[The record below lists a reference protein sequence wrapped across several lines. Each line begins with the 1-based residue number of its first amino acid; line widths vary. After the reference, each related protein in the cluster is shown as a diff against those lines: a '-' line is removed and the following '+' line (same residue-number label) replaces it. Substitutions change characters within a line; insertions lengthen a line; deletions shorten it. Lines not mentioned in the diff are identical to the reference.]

1 MRFIRLDPAPVVVS
15 CGVIAGQSASADL
28 AARLEES
35 GSRSRRMDR
44 YASLGWA
51 AASAALQSAGR
62 APLQSGDSTWGLIL
76 GSSLGCGASN
86 AEYLHD
92 LDHRSAA
99 DLSPALFSRTVA
111 NAVNGE
117 ISIAH
122 GIGGISQ
129 TLVSGWA
136 AGAEAVAEA
145 AALLAEGRLR
155 FALAGG
161 VEAPDEPIQRT
172 HAMLRH
178 APERRWLPPVLAE
191 AAAVCLLTIERA
203 GPIRIRAFWRGH
215 DPRGKWS
222 LSRALQDLSS
232 PSIGSVVVVNAV
244 PPDVVERW
252 RHEARGVRLVHLQES
267 FGEVGAAGAPL
278 ALATADRWMEGMPHD
293 DGILLVSRGVEG
305 GTAALVVSR

>member
-1 MRFIRLDPAPVVVS
+1 MSFIHLDPAPVVVS
-15 CGVIAGQSASADL
+15 CGTIAGDHAATDL
-28 AARLEES
+28 RAKLDEFRA
-35 GSRSRRMDR
+35 RSRRMDR
-44 YASLGWA
+44 YTSLGWA
-51 AASAALQSAGR
+51 AASAALANAGL
-62 APLQSGDSTWGLIL
+62 APIERGDPTWGLIL
-76 GSSLGCGASN
+76 GSSLGCWASN

-99 DLSPALFSRTVA
+99 DLSAALFARTVA

-122 GIGGISQ
+122 GIGGINQ

-136 AGAEAVAEA
+136 AGAEAMIEA

-161 VEAPDEPIQRT
+161 VESPDEPVQR
-172 HAMLRH
+172 AYAAQRR
-178 APERRWLPPVLAE
+178 APELRWLPAALAE
-191 AAAVCLLTIERA
+191 GAAVCLLSTGRA

-215 DPRGKWS
+215 DPRGTWS
-222 LSRALQDLSS
+222 LSTALRDPSS
-232 PSIGSVVVVNAV
+232 PRIGSVVVTNAV
-244 PPDVVERW
+244 RPSVLEHW
-252 RHEARGVRLVHLQES
+252 RHEARGVRLVHLPDS

-278 ALATADRWMEGMPHD
+278 ALATADRWMEGMSRD